1 MAPVLLL
8 RSQYAALFL
17 FMMAGFLEGGKVLV
31 VPVDGSHWLSMKQL
45 VENLSQRGHQVVVV
59 MPEVSWQMGKALGY
73 TVQMYPV
80 SYTKEEL
87 DAAFQEFVDSHLIAQ
102 PFPLNIIS
110 KYITGVST
118 FNLFFSHCK
127 SLFSNKE
134 LMQYLKQSDFD
145 ILLTDPVSVCGTI
158 VANYFSVPFVL
169 FMRGLPCSLHYR
181 ASQCPNPQSYIPRLF
196 TENSDYMSFS
206 QKLKN
211 VWVDFLEL
219 FYCDSF
225 YAEAVSFATEI
236 LQRKVTILDL
246 LNSASIL
253 LLRFDFVLEY
263 PRPVMPNMVFI
274 GGINCAGRKALS
286 EVCFVFLFPHIKH

>member
-1 MAPVLLL
+1 
-8 RSQYAALFL
+8 
-17 FMMAGFLEGGKVLV
+17 
-31 VPVDGSHWLSMKQL
+31 
-45 VENLSQRGHQVVVV
+45 
-59 MPEVSWQMGKALGY
+59 
-73 TVQMYPV
+73 
-80 SYTKEEL
+80 
-87 DAAFQEFVDSHLIAQ
+87 
-102 PFPLNIIS
+102 
-110 KYITGVST
+110 
-118 FNLFFSHCK
+118 
-127 SLFSNKE
+127 
-134 LMQYLKQSDFD
+134 MQYLKQSDFD

-286 EVCFVFLFPHIKH
+286 EVCPPVCSPSSWHWYTVT